1 MSCLRTYY
9 GKEYGKEKASL
20 VSGSSTNTVYSS
32 KWPFFASLH
41 FLRDNITPRKT
52 VSTTV
57 LEVIDENCSNPIDT
71 SQEASISTTEFGNTN
86 EMKSLFN
93 TSNPPTSTKTK
104 RKLHMSL
111 EDDLLATCLQELKKP
126 KVENCDADTSF
137 GQYVINQLQKI
148 PDGYAKEML
157 KLEIQQSILKVM
169 LPSPVSVRRQPF
181 STIEMNDLQ

>member
-20 VSGSSTNTVYSS
+20 VSGSGTNTVYSS

-52 VSTTV
+52 VSTTI
-57 LEVIDENCSNPIDT
+57 LEVIDENNPIDT
-71 SQEASISTTEFGNTN
+71 SQEASTPTTEFGNTD
-86 EMKSLFN
+86 EIKSIFN
-93 TSNPPTSTKTK
+93 TSNPPTSSKSK
-104 RKLHMSL
+104 RKLQMSL

-126 KVENCDADTSF
+126 KVESCDADASF

-181 STIEMNDLQ
+181 STIEMSDLQ